1 MPQGGGRNWDQ
12 DLRYWLGVVEAEGDS
27 SGSSMAR
34 TTGAITCALVEWIE
48 RTGVDPGIHPP
59 ETLPPDA
66 LTHCMDWYGKSGVTI
81 TCEETV

>member
-1 MPQGGGRNWDQ
+1 
-12 DLRYWLGVVEAEGDS
+12 
-27 SGSSMAR
+27 MAR
-34 TTGAITCALVEWIE
+34 TTGAITCALGEWIE